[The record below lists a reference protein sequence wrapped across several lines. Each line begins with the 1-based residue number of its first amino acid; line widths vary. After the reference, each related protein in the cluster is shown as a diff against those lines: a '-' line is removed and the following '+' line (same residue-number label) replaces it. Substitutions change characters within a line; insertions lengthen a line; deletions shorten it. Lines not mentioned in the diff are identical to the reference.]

1 MSAETTQ
8 QWLMSVCLTLALKW
22 LVQDPLLIFV
32 WSPLRAVIVRHRE
45 ESKLAAIVHCCCTP
59 FEHRKQHLKVQT
71 VIELQTALRSLHNS
85 ILQHHVETALDQDEA
100 TSTSIRT
107 NEQRVL
113 VHSNSVRQQLR
124 AKQEH
129 QRLDL
134 QRRRRQVSQVM
145 AALIDGA
152 NQPVDVLT
160 RVDLNTPTST
170 DASTVSRTDQD
181 LQVEQLMQTY
191 RRDAAKLVDQHESA
205 QADARRKLAQRK
217 LQKNRLRSRTSK
229 VVRMNRILVVSQAEM
244 EAGVDL
250 SERSLIDDV
259 LADEE
264 RRLAERIAA
273 MELIM
278 VSMILHSCMRA
289 IYSRSI
295 SQAVASQKGL
305 TCVRRV
311 ATSLP
316 QLHIQTHHL
325 SVVRSLGPVI
335 PRRYVCIIDE
345 HVSKLASPLCCVV
358 VPCCCRH
365 FAVVLLTCFCNAAAD
380 LAHAGAGSHT
390 DG

>member
-1 MSAETTQ
+1 MTINLLFYRAESDERSNGLLVALTSTVILWPVVKAVNSSFAWLHGPFHDAVVAGIDQDDPNVSLAEPHSRCKTRLPFVGTWCIGLAGVFLVASLSRRMSAETTQ

-129 QRLDL
+129 QRLGL
-134 QRRRRQVSQVM
+134 ERRRRRLSQAM
-145 AALIDGA
+145 AALIDGVD
-152 NQPVDVLT
+152 QPVDVLT

-170 DASTVSRTDQD
+170 DGSTASRTDQD

-250 SERSLIDDV
+250 SERSLIDDA
-259 LADEE
+259 LQEEE

-278 VSMILHSCMRA
+278 VSITLHSCMRA
-289 IYSRSI
+289 I
-295 SQAVASQKGL
+295 
-305 TCVRRV
+305 
-311 ATSLP
+311 
-316 QLHIQTHHL
+316 
-325 SVVRSLGPVI
+325 
-335 PRRYVCIIDE
+335 
-345 HVSKLASPLCCVV
+345 
-358 VPCCCRH
+358 
-365 FAVVLLTCFCNAAAD
+365 
-380 LAHAGAGSHT
+380 
-390 DG
+390 